1 MGENTSS
8 MQEVEAAHIQNNNDM
23 SHETTEPDW
32 FFWAWTMKGRVKET
46 WNTISTSKCPAIS
59 ELKTCYRFNQIPDV
73 KNSCISF
80 LGSSKHLYEIEGRTR
95 SHNKPFTRYDWA

>member
-32 FFWAWTMKGRVKET
+32 FFWA
-46 WNTISTSKCPAIS
+46 
-59 ELKTCYRFNQIPDV
+59 
-73 KNSCISF
+73 
-80 LGSSKHLYEIEGRTR
+80 
-95 SHNKPFTRYDWA
+95 